1 VAGAVIIGFLEA
13 IIGAV
18 PFLGQRYVLF
28 GTFLFILLVLVIRP
42 RGIGGLLDE
51 ARK

>member
-1 VAGAVIIGFLEA
+1 MTPVCRDGNACSHSISGRLSKKLA
-13 IIGAV
+13 
-18 PFLGQRYVLF
+18 
-28 GTFLFILLVLVIRP
+28 LFIIVVLIIRP